1 MSGGMVAQK
10 KKSENRKLRIGKLD
24 KVGNFALKNRRKIG
38 KSIVLIA
45 SLHPI
50 RVIIKA
56 TRPQLP
62 LSQDLDQLSR
72 LRRSENDQLR
82 LVYWLSY
89 AVIRMIC
96 LTTGRAQFY
105 NQR

>member
-1 MSGGMVAQK
+1 MSSGMVAQK
-10 KKSENRKLRIGKLD
+10 KKENRKLKIGKIE
-24 KVGNFALKNRRKIG
+24 KIGNFALKNGRKIG

-62 LSQDLDQLSR
+62 RSQDLDQLSR
-72 LRRSENDQLR
+72 LRGSENDQ
-82 LVYWLSY
+82 
-89 AVIRMIC
+89 
-96 LTTGRAQFY
+96 
-105 NQR
+105 